1 MGNDRKKKIVAVASI
16 GGHWIQLLRITR
28 TLESEFDV
36 SYVSTHEKCGVMV
49 ILTSRSRTSAGGMRI
64 S

>member
-1 MGNDRKKKIVAVASI
+1 MTERKIVAVASI

-49 ILTSRSRTSAGGMRI
+49 NGHPLRAGRGLQPVGCV
-64 S
+64 